1 MEFILIIAGLVI
13 GYVLIVLSGVT
24 TDTLFFVPLLLLTPI
39 LFLITYVSIQLKKIR
54 KVINKD

>member
-1 MEFILIIAGLVI
+1 MEFILIIVGLVI

-24 TDTLFFVPLLLLTPI
+24 TDTLFFIPLLLLTPI